1 MKVTYSKLQRM
12 KNYANAL
19 KELEK
24 IVDELER
31 GDVSVDV
38 LVIKVKRASE
48 LIRVCKAIL
57 RDTGQEIE
65 NVIGEMNKED

>member
-1 MKVTYSKLQRM
+1 M
-12 KNYANAL
+12 KNYTNAL

-24 IVDELER
+24 IVDELES

-38 LVIKVKRASE
+38 LVSKVRRASE

-57 RDTGQEIE
+57 RDTGREIE